1 MAPEILTRNELTEE
15 RTADASTLPLT
26 SALLE
31 FAARAI
37 SFQTPGHRG
46 GRSCRTAPRVGTGA
60 GESRVP

>member
-1 MAPEILTRNELTEE
+1 MAPEALTRNELTDD
-15 RTADASTLPLT
+15 RTADVSAFPLT
-26 SALLE
+26 AALLE

-46 GRSCRTAPRVGTGA
+46 GRSCRTTPRVGSGA